1 MCWPWPFI
9 WKIFLK
15 NTILFFFTFLPLS
28 LCSSGDHNVIFDEKE
43 YSPLPPPPPPPKK
56 RIKWPHTWT
65 RLLHMDFSIT
75 WNNGRSEL
83 ATLHATIT
91 QPRELM
97 RKIPHYMSWK
107 AIFNRVVC
115 FGKKIRL
122 THEAV
127 TIVTV
132 LWVHKESLFTVI
144 FRDCPAKQQ
153 LTQIDSLKVKRNFT
167 YRRSLFFR
175 FKFSPWTEAN

>member
-1 MCWPWPFI
+1 MAGA
-9 WKIFLK
+9 
-15 NTILFFFTFLPLS
+15 NS
-28 LCSSGDHNVIFDEKE
+28 LHF
-43 YSPLPPPPPPPKK
+43 
-56 RIKWPHTWT
+56 
-65 RLLHMDFSIT
+65 
-75 WNNGRSEL
+75 
-83 ATLHATIT
+83 T

-107 AIFNRVVC
+107 AIFNTVVC

-122 THEAV
+122 THGAV

-175 FKFSPWTEAN
+175 FKFPLEQRQIKATRKREEGRRLHRWRDMGTNRNHQRFQLMRDAMTPEKPHMCYTQS